1 MEPKAIRVIKLDNED
16 SRVIAD
22 ALLNPPVP
30 NEEALAAVGRYKEQ
44 VKKSVETYE
53 QRISK
58 MTNRQLRH
66 EVQKGIKD
74 ELTGYRAVAESVVLD
89 VLLESFKNGMK
100 PFVS

>member
-1 MEPKAIRVIKLDNED
+1 MEPKAIRIVPQPDKPAQVQEIPLDQ
-16 SRVIAD
+16 VLA
-22 ALLNPPVP
+22 PP
-30 NEEALAAVGRYKEQ
+30 

-66 EVQKGIKD
+66 EVQKGVKG

-89 VLLESFKNGMK
+89 ILLESFKHGMK

>member
-1 MEPKAIRVIKLDNED
+1 MEPKAIRVVGITEGPVGKEIPLLDT
-16 SRVIAD
+16 ATP
-22 ALLNPPVP
+22 AP
-30 NEEALAAVGRYKEQ
+30 

-66 EVQKGIKD
+66 EVQKGIKG
-74 ELTGYRAVAESVVLD
+74 ELTGYRAIAESVVLD
-89 VLLESFKNGMK
+89 VLLESFKHGMK